1 MNVRLI
7 VVALAPVLLCTAC
20 AVFKARPAEDSGFLP
35 YPELLKPMPERAP
48 FNAVYVPDPK
58 RLEDLRLKY
67 PFISVLPINTLPA
80 EAKITAKQL
89 PSGVEDSR
97 IADVRELSAYF
108 HARLTSAFSEY
119 EGDGLSADDEPIS
132 VRRFA
137 VRDEPTDQTLV
148 LEIAITEIS
157 PNLPEVS
164 VLATVAGFL
173 LPGSGIIRLFGSGS
187 IAIEGIV
194 RDGKTGELLAEFRDR
209 EADKSAPIS
218 VRDYQMYAH
227 IRRTLDDWADQ
238 LAELAGTVPSH
249 QVKDSLP
256 FTLDPL

>member
-1 MNVRLI
+1 MKIRLLLY
-7 VVALAPVLLCTAC
+7 AFAPVFFCAAC
-20 AVFKARPAEDSGFLP
+20 SLFKARPAEDSGFLP
-35 YPELLKPMPERAP
+35 YPDLLKPMPERAP
-48 FNAVYVPDPK
+48 FNAVYAPDPK
-58 RLEDLRLKY
+58 RLEELRLRY
-67 PFISVLPINTLPA
+67 PFISILPINTLPA
-80 EAKITAKQL
+80 EAKIKAKGL
-89 PSGVEDSR
+89 PPGVEESR
-97 IADVRELSAYF
+97 LADLRELSAYF
-108 HARLTSAFSEY
+108 HARLKSAFSEY
-119 EGDGLSADDEPIS
+119 DGDGLSADDEPIN
-132 VRRFA
+132 VRRFT
-137 VRDEPTDQTLV
+137 VRDEPSNDSLV

-157 PNLPEVS
+157 PNAPEVS
-164 VLATVAGFL
+164 ALATIAGFF
-173 LPGSGIIRLFGSGS
+173 LPGSGVVRLFGSGS

-256 FTLDPL
+256 FTLNPL

>member
-1 MNVRLI
+1 MRARLI
-7 VVALAPVLLCTAC
+7 LFALIPVVLCTAC
-20 AVFKARPAEDSGFLP
+20 SVFKARPAEDSGFLP

-58 RLEDLRLKY
+58 RLEELRMKY
-67 PFISVLPINTLPA
+67 QSISVLPINTLPA
-80 EAKITAKQL
+80 ETKIRARDL
-89 PSGVEDSR
+89 PAGVEESR
-97 IADVRELSAYF
+97 IADLRELSGYF
-108 HARLTSAFSEY
+108 HARLENAFSEY
-119 EGDGLSADDEPIS
+119 DGDGLSAEGIPIV
-132 VRRFA
+132 VRKFT

-157 PNLPEVS
+157 PNVPEVS
-164 VLATVAGFL
+164 AVATVAGFF

-187 IAIEGIV
+187 IAIEGIL
-194 RDGKTGELLAEFRDR
+194 RDGKTGGLLAEFRDR

-227 IRRTLDDWADQ
+227 TRRSLDDWADQ
-238 LAELAGTVPSH
+238 LAELAGTMSTH

-256 FTLDPL
+256 FTLNPL